1 MTTTTTMYPQ
11 QPAVMTNKDASDTR
25 VRVLAVTSGK
35 GGVGKSNVSVNL
47 AIALANQNKSVLV
60 LDADLGM
67 ANIDVLLGIRPQYD
81 LQHVIT
87 GERTL
92 DEVVMEGPGGI
103 GIIPAASGVSRMV
116 NLSQAEH
123 AGLIR
128 AFDEISRRVDYLIID
143 TAAGI
148 GDSVVTFSK
157 AAQDVLVVV
166 CDEPASITDA
176 YALIKVLKQ
185 DHGVKRFQ
193 VLANMV
199 KDVEHGRR
207 LYAKLAHVAENFLD
221 ISLGYIGSIP
231 ADERLRDAVR
241 QQKAVIQSA
250 PQSAAGVAFQA
261 LGTRIC
267 SLPRQPVSTGYLEFF
282 VERSQVATRAMAAM
296 GSTS

>member
-1 MTTTTTMYPQ
+1 MTITE
-11 QPAVMTNKDASDTR
+11 ANNTR

-35 GGVGKSNVSVNL
+35 GGVGKSNISVNL
-47 AIALANQNKSVLV
+47 AIALANQKKSVLV

-81 LQHVIT
+81 LYHVIS
-87 GERTL
+87 GEKTL
-92 DEVVMEGPGGI
+92 DEVIVEAPGGI
-103 GIIPAASGVSRMV
+103 GIIPASSGVSRMV
-116 NLSQAEH
+116 NLNEVEH

-128 AFDEISRRVDYLIID
+128 AFDEISRRVDYLVID

-148 GDSVVTFSK
+148 GSSVVTFAR
-157 AAQDVLVVV
+157 AAQDVIVVV

-199 KDVEHGRR
+199 RDVEHGRR

-221 ISLGYIGSIP
+221 ISLGYLGSVP
-231 ADERLRDAVR
+231 VDDRLREAVR
-241 QQKAVIQSA
+241 QQKPVLLSA
-250 PQSAAGVAFQA
+250 PQCAAGVALQS
-261 LGTRIC
+261 LGSRIC
-267 SLPRQPVSTGYLEFF
+267 TLPRQPASTGFVEFF
-282 VERSQVATRAMAAM
+282 VERGHPVVLSPATRTSSTTAAI
-296 GSTS
+296 GSTR

>member
-1 MTTTTTMYPQ
+1 MMNRE
-11 QPAVMTNKDASDTR
+11 AHNSR
-25 VRVLAVTSGK
+25 VRVLAITSGK

-47 AIALANQNKSVLV
+47 AIALANQQKSVLV
-60 LDADLGM
+60 MDADLGM
-67 ANIDVLLGIRPQYD
+67 ANIDVLLGIRPRFD
-81 LQHVIT
+81 LYHVIS
-87 GERTL
+87 GQKTL
-92 DEVVMEGPGGI
+92 DEVIVEGPAGI
-103 GIIPAASGVSRMV
+103 GIIPASSGISRMV
-116 NLSQAEH
+116 NLSTAEH

-128 AFDEISRRVDYLIID
+128 AFDEISRRVDYLVID

-157 AAQDVLVVV
+157 AAQDVIVVV

-199 KDVEHGRR
+199 KDNEHGRR

-231 ADERLRDAVR
+231 ADERLREAVR
-241 QQKAVIQSA
+241 QQKAVVVAA
-250 PQSAAGVAFQA
+250 PQSAAGVAFQS
-261 LGTRIC
+261 LGNRIC
-267 SLPRQPVSTGYLEFF
+267 NLPQQPASTGFFEFF
-282 VERSQVATRAMAAM
+282 VERSQAQPAAI
-296 GSTS
+296 GSTG